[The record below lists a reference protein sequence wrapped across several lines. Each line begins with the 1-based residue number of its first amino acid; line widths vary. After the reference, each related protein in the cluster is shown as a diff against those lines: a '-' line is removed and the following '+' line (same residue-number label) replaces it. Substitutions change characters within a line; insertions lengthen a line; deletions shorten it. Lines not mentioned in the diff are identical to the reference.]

1 MLFFYIEKR
10 RYKIVHISMLM
21 PIIKGYMIQLCNE
34 FGARMRH
41 LPSQT
46 AKLIKRNY
54 AFVMWYGVHA

>member
-1 MLFFYIEKR
+1 MHNV
-10 RYKIVHISMLM
+10 VHISMLM
-21 PIIKGYMIQLCNE
+21 PIIKGYMILLCNE
-34 FGARMRH
+34 FGAKMRH